1 MMQVARPDLQMMK
14 WNVSLPFNYFKGLLM
29 VNHPPVEGT
38 YTLGWGQVN
47 DLVINVDGLTQ
58 IDKDKAEFYTNR
70 MLEDK
75 TKHFYSV
82 NREIDSFTISEI
94 CSLARVSRTP
104 FWHRRGYVEE
114 DYFGGL

>member
-1 MMQVARPDLQMMK
+1 
-14 WNVSLPFNYFKGLLM
+14 M
-29 VNHPPVEGT
+29 VNAFAMHF
-38 YTLGWGQVN
+38 LGSNLPNHGIKFLSPHAFTGDY

-82 NREIDSFTISEI
+82 NREIDSFTVGEI
-94 CSLARVSRTP
+94 CPLARVSRTP